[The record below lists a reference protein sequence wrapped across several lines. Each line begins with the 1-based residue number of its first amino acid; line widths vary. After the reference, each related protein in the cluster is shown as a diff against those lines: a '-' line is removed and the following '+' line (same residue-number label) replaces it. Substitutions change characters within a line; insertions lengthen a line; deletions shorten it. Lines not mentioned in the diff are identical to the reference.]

1 MPFFAGNCTYRYTA
15 SWTASYLTCGF
26 SINGQISSATG
37 DPYRCGG
44 TATCNSTTVPFT
56 LSYICGSYSSTP
68 QRTKGFS
75 GSTATYYIMH
85 SWLTNTCNVSASGGI
100 LSWGGA
106 AIVNNATG
114 TSLSMNCQVFVLG
127 SWAAAGGTVDS
138 NMYGKSCYRYQIRC
152 SHSYLNDTRF
162 SAVTNNSF
170 WTQTCQ
176 PCY

>member
-15 SWTASYLTCGF
+15 SWSASYFTCGF
-26 SINGQISSATG
+26 LINGQISSASY

-44 TATCNSTTVPFT
+44 SAACNTTTTPFT

-75 GSTATYYIMH
+75 DNTATYYIMH
-85 SWLTNTCNVSASGGI
+85 SWLTNTCNVNAYGGS

-114 TSLSMNCQVFVLG
+114 TSLSMNCQILVG
-127 SWAAAGGTVDS
+127 SSWAAAGTVS
-138 NMYGKSCYRYQIRC
+138 NIYGKLCSRYQIRC
-152 SHSYLNDTRF
+152 GHSYLNDTRF
-162 SAVTNNSF
+162 SAVTNDSF